1 MPLSKKEERAAKKE
15 NACFVIENLPQQ
27 MGSGVSE
34 PTGKPTGLLLLLVEL
49 DALWAILE
57 FTAHFYDVLSFNYE
71 QKGIC
76 W

>member
-1 MPLSKKEERAAKKE
+1 
-15 NACFVIENLPQQ
+15 

-34 PTGKPTGLLLLLVEL
+34 PTGKRRGLLLLLVEL

-57 FTAHFYDVLSFNYE
+57 FIEHFYDVLSFNYE